1 MSKILLTTYGSYGD
15 LHPFMA
21 MGKALINVGHQVTLM
36 SHLQY
41 KEMVEKFGIHFIPM
55 RPSEEDFGSEDI
67 WPEKAHDPKTG
78 TLYFMKELIL
88 PFLNESYEL
97 LEREIP
103 KYDLVIPH
111 AFTFAAPL
119 VADKYNIPWLS
130 CLLQPCA
137 IFSAYDPPFVGNLKY
152 LSYVKFLG
160 PSILKSMCHFMMKD
174 FNKSLNPVLQLK
186 IKIGLENKRVG
197 FWDYSTKGILALF
210 PKEFSIE
217 QPDWPKEICNLGF
230 PLFDQE
236 NSHDISSG
244 LRKFIDKGEAP
255 IVFTLGSTIVKTKN
269 DFYLHAH
276 KAIKEIGCRA
286 IFLVGKKPQRI
297 PEQAYQSA
305 NIYISNY
312 EPFSALFP
320 YCSMVV
326 HQCGIG
332 TTGQAL
338 AAAKPQ
344 ILIPFS
350 HDQPDNARRVEKL
363 GIGISIQSQKL
374 THKNLVE
381 AIKKIKSTLSY
392 AHNAEKFA
400 QNIRQNKF
408 DENLINIIHKKL
420 EAKN

>member
-15 LHPFMA
+15 LHPFIA
-21 MGKALINVGHQVTLM
+21 MGKALINVGHKVTLM
-36 SHLQY
+36 SHIQY
-41 KEMVEKFGIHFIPM
+41 KEIVENFGIHFIPM
-55 RPSEEDFGSEDI
+55 RPSEEDFGSDDV
-67 WPEKAHDPKTG
+67 WPGKAHDPKTG

-88 PFLNESYEL
+88 PYLNESYEL
-97 LEREIP
+97 LENEIP

-111 AFTFAAPL
+111 TFTFAAPL
-119 VADKYNIPWLS
+119 VAEKHNIPWLS

-137 IFSAYDPPFVGNLKY
+137 IFSAYDPPFVGKFKY
-152 LSYVKFLG
+152 LSYIKFLG
-160 PSILKSMCHFMMKD
+160 PRVLNLICHLMMKD
-174 FNKSLNPVLQLK
+174 FNKNLKPVVQLK
-186 IKIGLENKRVG
+186 KKLGLENNYKRG
-197 FWDYSTKGILALF
+197 AIWDYSKNGILALF

-217 QPDWPKEICNLGF
+217 KPDWPKEIYNLGF

-236 NSHDISSG
+236 NSNDISSG
-244 LRKFIDKGEAP
+244 LRNFIDKGEAP

-269 DFYLHAH
+269 DFYINAF

-297 PEQAYQSA
+297 PEQAYLSS
-305 NIYISNY
+305 NIFISNY
-312 EPFSALFP
+312 EPFSVLFP

-363 GIGISIQSQKL
+363 GIGISIQSQNL
-374 THKNLVE
+374 TQKNLVQ
-381 AIKKIKSTLSY
+381 AIKKIKFTLSF
-392 AHNAEKFA
+392 AQNAEKFA

-408 DENLINIIHKKL
+408 DENLINIINKKL
-420 EAKN
+420 K